1 MKRFTT
7 SVLAAALI
15 TTFNPTIGS
24 ADNTGGAA
32 ATDRVVIIKV
42 VKQSG
47 GKKTETATRV
57 AFTPG
62 KKAEVKL
69 GESKSGDKTS
79 SIELVVDS
87 ISGARPPQHLI
98 EIKVKGHVGDKAP
111 SLLAAPKLLT
121 LEGQPASIQI
131 ADENGDGI
139 KIEVLVESVK

>member
-7 SVLAAALI
+7 SVLAAALF

-32 ATDRVVIIKV
+32 TTDRVVKIKV
-42 VKQSG
+42 VKQLG
-47 GKKTETATRV
+47 GKKTETATQV
-57 AFTPG
+57 AFAPG
-62 KKAEVKL
+62 KKAEMKL
-69 GESKSGDKTS
+69 GGSKSGDKTS
-79 SIELVVDS
+79 SIELAVDS
-87 ISGARPPQHLI
+87 TSGVLPRQHLI
-98 EIKVKGHVGDKAP
+98 EIKVKEQVGDKAP

-139 KIEVLVESVK
+139 KIEVLVESVR